1 MRGELAEISIH
12 LFPNGMYVECEEID
26 DAKFIP
32 QGDIQPL
39 VDFINEV
46 SAFTD
51 PNATFQITG
60 KGREH
65 VKKLNNNTE
74 IL

>member
-1 MRGELAEISIH
+1 MRGQLAEISIH

-32 QGDIQPL
+32 QGDIEPL

-46 SAFTD
+46 SALTD
-51 PNATFQITG
+51 PDATFQITE

-65 VKKLNNNTE
+65 VEKLNNNTE

>member
-1 MRGELAEISIH
+1 MRGQLAEISIH
-12 LFPNGMYVECEEID
+12 LFPNGMYVECEETD

-39 VDFINEV
+39 IDFINDV

-51 PNATFQITG
+51 PDARFALTEKG
-60 KGREH
+60 KAH
-65 VKKLNNNTE
+65 VKKLNNDTE

>member
-12 LFPNGMYVECEEID
+12 LFSNGMYVECEEID

-32 QGDIQPL
+32 AGDLQPL

-46 SAFTD
+46 SSFTD
-51 PNATFQITG
+51 PNARFTITEKG
-60 KGREH
+60 KMH
-65 VKKLNNNTE
+65 VEKLNNETK